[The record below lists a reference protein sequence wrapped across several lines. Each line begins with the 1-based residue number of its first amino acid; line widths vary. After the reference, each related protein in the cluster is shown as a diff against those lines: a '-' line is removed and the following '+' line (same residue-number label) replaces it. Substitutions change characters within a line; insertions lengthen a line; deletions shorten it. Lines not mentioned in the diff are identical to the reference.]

1 MTHMKKI
8 VITIIFLFSGLLFA
22 QNTLFQDIDFDTKE
36 DRVYLDS
43 SNRIVCELS
52 TNNFQKVYSEPINS
66 GGDDK
71 IVGLSEGFAF
81 ISSMERASHVSRFHY
96 DKKSNQILLDSIES
110 INNNYMEKDE
120 NGLTSLDLHT
130 NIYTSEFKYF
140 DENAQSLVT
149 LPTIYE
155 PVSFP
160 KVSLTQYSNLVFQ
173 NYQSL
178 RDEYNQRAIKKYT
191 LHKSPEEIDMILL
204 NKFADL
210 EQHVSNDSDSIDNIS
225 TLLSQEI
232 IDLISSNPETLEYDF
247 KKLSNTLK
255 IITSDDKKLRFYSWD
270 TQSGGSMHF
279 YKNIIQYQT
288 ENGVQTQVP
297 ETKADDP
304 QSYCS
309 AIYTVKI
316 QQQPHYLVVTNGV
329 YSSSD
334 LRQSVLAY
342 TISGRGKLE
351 DVSIFKTKSK
361 MNHKINVDFDFF
373 SVVDRP
379 ERPLKLITYNK
390 RTGILTLPLVD
401 GKKVTSK
408 NITYRFN
415 GQYLEYSGIR

>member
-1 MTHMKKI
+1 MK
-8 VITIIFLFSGLLFA
+8 ITALTIFFLSSSLLYG
-22 QNTLFQDIDFDTKE
+22 QNTLLQDIDFDTKE

-52 TNNFQKVYSEPINS
+52 TNKYQQIYSEPINS
-66 GGDDK
+66 GGNDR

-81 ISSMERASHVSRFHY
+81 ISSDKRASHVSRFHY

-110 INNNYMEKDE
+110 
-120 NGLTSLDLHT
+120 T
-130 NIYTSEFKYF
+130 NITYTPNDDNSCDSLNLLTNTFTADFKYF
-140 DENAQSLVT
+140 DENEQRLVSLPFV
-149 LPTIYE
+149 YE
-155 PVSFP
+155 SVSFP
-160 KVSLTQYSNLVFQ
+160 KVSLSQYGNLVYK

-178 RDEYNQRAIKKYT
+178 RDKYYQNDIKKYT
-191 LHKSPEEIDMILL
+191 LHKSPEEIEIILL
-204 NKFADL
+204 NKFSEL
-210 EQHVSNDSDSIDNIS
+210 EQQLKNDSDSIEDVS
-225 TLLSQEI
+225 EQLSQEI

-247 KKLSNTLK
+247 KKLVNTLK

-270 TQSGGSMHF
+270 TQTGGSMHF

-288 ENGVQTQVP
+288 ENGVQTHVP
-297 ETKADDP
+297 ETKEDDP

-316 QQQPHYLVVTNGV
+316 KQQPQYLVITNGV

-342 TISGRGKLE
+342 TISNTGKLE
-351 DVSIFKTKSK
+351 DASIFKTKSK
-361 MNHKINVDFDFF
+361 TMNHKIDVDFDFF

-390 RTGILTLPLVD
+390 QTGILTLPLVD
-401 GKKVTSK
+401 GKNVTSK
-408 NITYRFN
+408 NINYRFN
-415 GQYLEYSGIR
+415 GKYLEYYGIR